1 MDWPTAVTL
10 TLNGFALAAILF
22 LLAAGLTLIFGLLD
36 VLNFSHGAMFLV
48 GSYLFVK
55 FLTGGMPFG
64 LALLAAGACGVLLG
78 VVVERVLIRR
88 LYGQVLAQFLVTLGV
103 ALILTELVQIIWGP
117 DFQPTGDLPILEGT
131 LSILGGTVR
140 EYRLALIILGFAVF
154 GLMYWIL
161 QKTRIGLIV
170 RAGVQDSEMVQA
182 LGTNVGRAF
191 TGMFALGAG
200 LAFLAGAAAAPY
212 YGGTAPS
219 LGDEHLVLAF
229 VIAVVGGLGSY
240 VGAAAGAAMVG
251 LLSSFVSFYWSAGAS
266 LVPVLLMV
274 VILIFR
280 PEGLIRGE
288 RSVRV

>member
-55 FLTGGMPFG
+55 FLKGGMPFG
-64 LALLAAGACGVLLG
+64 LALLAAGGCGLLLG
-78 VVVERVLIRR
+78 IVVERLLIRR

-131 LSILGGTVR
+131 LTILGGTVR

-161 QKTRIGLIV
+161 QKTRMGLIV

-191 TGMFALGAG
+191 TAMFALGAG
-200 LAFLAGAAAAPY
+200 LAFFAGAAAAPY
-212 YGGTAPS
+212 YGGTAPT